1 MLDVNE
7 KLLFENL
14 QAKYNFFFIVS
25 DKSRRD
31 VTDVQSVQ
39 STFLSAMCKHV

>member
-14 QAKYNFFFIVS
+14 QAKYLFFIVS
-25 DKSRRD
+25 DESRRD